1 MTMLSRQLQIMSR
14 QSYWAAR
21 TLLAWGLALAAFVG
35 FSVSVPH
42 FASFGNMYSL
52 IQIFAALALI
62 ATGLGVVML
71 AGEFDLSIVGS
82 FPLAGLIVIRYADGL
97 GLPGSLLLA
106 LLTGIAFGLIN
117 GWAVGRLRIPSIAV
131 TVATMMLSTGLGY
144 LVSDN
149 NFVSMTDYT
158 VSLQL
163 TQPILKIFSLQ
174 SLIALALIAVIIGA
188 VKLTRW
194 GRFLYAT
201 GGDNKKARASGLPV
215 TGTVMIA
222 FAVCAGCTA
231 LAGALQG
238 ISLASSTPGSDFDNL
253 LGAATA
259 VLVGGIALS
268 GGRGSLLGVIGGSF
282 LLSVVASGLGLGG
295 MSAST
300 IELVNGA
307 ILIGVLA
314 CDKPLARLV
323 RRRAEALVAS
333 DPTPPHGPTPGPTVP
348 VESARP

>member
-1 MTMLSRQLQIMSR
+1 MTMLPNHFKQMSR

-21 TLLAWGLALAAFVG
+21 TLLAWGLAIAAFVG
-35 FSVSVPH
+35 FSITVPH
-42 FASFGNMYSL
+42 FASFGNIYSL
-52 IQIFAALALI
+52 MQIFAALALI

-82 FPLAGLIVIRYADGL
+82 FPLAGLIAIQYAEGV

-106 LLTGIAFGLIN
+106 LLAATAIGLVN
-117 GWAVGRLRIPSIAV
+117 GWAVGLLRIPSIAV
-131 TVATMMLSTGLGY
+131 TVATMMLCIGLGY
-144 LVSDN
+144 QVSNN

-158 VSLQL
+158 ASLQL
-163 TQPILKIFSLQ
+163 TQPVLKIFSLQ
-174 SLIALALIAVIIGA
+174 SVIALVLVAIVIAA

-194 GRFLYAT
+194 GRVLYAT
-201 GGDNKKARASGLPV
+201 GGDSRKARASGLPV
-215 TGTVMIA
+215 TRTLIIGFVVCTV
-222 FAVCAGCTA
+222 CTTI
-231 LAGALQG
+231 AGALQG
-238 ISLASSTPGSDFDNL
+238 VSLASSTPGADFDNL

-268 GGRGSLLGVIGGSF
+268 GGRGSLVGVVGGAF

-295 MSAST
+295 MSSST

-314 CDKPLARLV
+314 CDRPLARLV
-323 RRRAEALVAS
+323 RRRAEALVAN
-333 DPTPPHGPTPGPTVP
+333 DQELPPGP
-348 VESARP
+348 SASTRIPIETAEL